1 MKSVAAGIS
10 RQWEKVFSHV
20 NRAVVF
26 LDQGVGELLHWQGGL
41 TRLLKAGASDVK
53 EFSSFESG
61 AESDKKAVFIVS
73 GLLEGDNREIIC
85 DILQASNFQY
95 VVVVVCQGSASH
107 AFSMD
112 GHTDEDPEFFNQVE
126 ERVLEWMGNMN
137 YTAEVFHI
145 PLSTISI
152 GNSVFLLPGYSRLSP
167 LMESDVRQ
175 IELQYNN
182 SHSKAEHKDI
192 DSLKSVDFS
201 VLPKH
206 LQVQFKCF
214 VSSVDG
220 LLAELGVREDIYAM
234 GHTSAL
240 LASELESFP
249 TARNR
254 RKTKT
259 ERASIL
265 FVDRSLDLA
274 AVTSHTS
281 ESLMDRIQMMLP
293 RLPGHVTDV
302 KVNMAPLCHVD
313 RETGSSVIA
322 PGCLATQT
330 GSEGHLQAMMTGKQK
345 EALMEVNRQLVEAAA
360 QCDLPLSLSGK
371 PGRVTAEQLDS
382 TLKLFRG
389 KYKQIMNHLDW
400 IQVSMATSEMLS
412 HPDNRHIDERI
423 SVEKGLLQ
431 SLDDPSGL
439 EALSQVQQMLAKK
452 HEDRWIYSIDDVL
465 CMLVYL
471 YSLVGPP
478 ILEHEETEEEIQKSI
493 LDRVL
498 AEKGSLPSI
507 IKSIVTVGGKVG
519 DRLIVSELLDGVWE
533 KLAAVAQARAN
544 MREFREILEPGS
556 AVSPVSLNPLIRQLV
571 SAILDPGKPDLPDV
585 ENKSSGLKDMLKS
598 GFGLFRAVSKPRPS
612 DHPLL
617 ILIFIGGVTCT
628 EVKQVKDLVN
638 QLKPGIQ
645 VVIGSTRLLTPQE
658 AVMTVLGADSALSDS
673 IE

>member
-126 ERVLEWMGNMN
+126 ERVLEWMGNM
-137 YTAEVFHI
+137 
-145 PLSTISI
+145 
-152 GNSVFLLPGYSRLSP
+152 
-167 LMESDVRQ
+167 
-175 IELQYNN
+175 
-182 SHSKAEHKDI
+182 
-192 DSLKSVDFS
+192 
-201 VLPKH
+201 
-206 LQVQFKCF
+206 
-214 VSSVDG
+214 
-220 LLAELGVREDIYAM
+220 
-234 GHTSAL
+234 
-240 LASELESFP
+240 
-249 TARNR
+249 
-254 RKTKT
+254 TKT

-439 EALSQVQQMLAKK
+439 EALSQ
-452 HEDRWIYSIDDVL
+452 
-465 CMLVYL
+465 
-471 YSLVGPP
+471 
-478 ILEHEETEEEIQKSI
+478 KSI

-544 MREFREILEPGS
+544 MREF
-556 AVSPVSLNPLIRQLV
+556 RQLV